1 MSNRNYG
8 GVYFQMTKF
17 TKTKAQMKSSSYYLF
32 WGIATIAVVAG
43 QIYVGTGYRRMAETG
58 DAISA
63 DINLLVEVLT
73 EPRPLKMPVERTP
86 YEMPIIR

>member
-1 MSNRNYG
+1 
-8 GVYFQMTKF
+8 MTKF
-17 TKTKAQMKSSSYYLF
+17 TKTKAQMKSNMYYIF
-32 WGIATIAVVAG
+32 WGACTFAVMAG

>member
-1 MSNRNYG
+1 
-8 GVYFQMTKF
+8 MTKSTF
-17 TKTKAQMKSSSYYLF
+17 TKRKAQMKSSSYYLF

-73 EPRPLKMPVERTP
+73 TPKPKRVPVERAP

>member
-1 MSNRNYG
+1 MTT
-8 GVYFQMTKF
+8 MTKSTF
-17 TKTKAQMKSSSYYLF
+17 TKRKAQMKSSSYYLF

-43 QIYVGTGYRRMAETG
+43 QIYVGTGYRRMSETG

-73 EPRPLKMPVERTP
+73 MPKPKTMPVPNRN
-86 YEMPIIR
+86 YEMPILQ

>member
-1 MSNRNYG
+1 
-8 GVYFQMTKF
+8 MTKF

-43 QIYVGTGYRRMAETG
+43 QIYVGTGYRRMSETG

-73 EPRPLKMPVERTP
+73 MPRPKTMPAPNRD

>member
-1 MSNRNYG
+1 MSNRNHG

-43 QIYVGTGYRRMAETG
+43 QIYVGTGYRRMSETG

-73 EPRPLKMPVERTP
+73 EPRPLKMPVERAP